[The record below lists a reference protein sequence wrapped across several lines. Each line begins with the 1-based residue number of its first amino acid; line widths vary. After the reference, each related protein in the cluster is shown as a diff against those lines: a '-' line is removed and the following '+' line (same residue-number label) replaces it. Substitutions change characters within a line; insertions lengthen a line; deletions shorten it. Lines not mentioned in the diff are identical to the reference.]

1 MGWNNLVSRHRRRI
15 EFKKSSTDLSIIAL
29 GGVGEIGKNMMVFEY
44 GDDII
49 VVDAGVCFPGEELYG
64 IDLVIQD
71 IRYLVENKERVR
83 GIFITHGHE
92 DHIGALPYVLKD
104 INVPIYATR
113 LTIGLI
119 KKKLTE
125 HGMAKDANLIEIHP
139 DDIISAGV
147 FNVEFFRVN
156 HSIPDGIGLA
166 IDTPEGLVVHSGDFK
181 LDHTPI
187 DGKITELD
195 KLASYGA
202 RGVLVLICDSTGV
215 ENEGF
220 TPSEKVVGETFA
232 KEFERAEGRIII
244 ATFASNVHRIQQVLN
259 AAMEHDR
266 KVAVVGRSMVNVVE
280 AARELGY
287 LSCSD
292 SVMIDIDEINKHA
305 PHQLVIIT
313 TGSQGEPM
321 AALTRIAEGSHRQ
334 ISLEPGDTVILSA
347 TPIPGNARYVY
358 RTINKLFKGGA
369 RVVYRDIASV
379 HVSGHAA
386 REEIMTLIN
395 MVKPKYAMPFHG
407 EYRHLIKFKKTAFE
421 LGIPVENIIITAI
434 GERNVFRQ
442 GRFSMQG
449 KVQSGSIMVDGLG
462 IGDVGNIVLRD
473 RKLLAED
480 GVVVAVLTIDKS
492 TGALLSGPDIVSRGF
507 IYVRESEELMA
518 KMRHELNLT
527 VKNCTK
533 TNIREWAKIKEQVRK
548 TLSNVMYSETK
559 RKPIILPII
568 MEV

>member
-1 MGWNNLVSRHRRRI
+1 M
-15 EFKKSSTDLSIIAL
+15 KKDNSGLSIIPL
-29 GGVGEIGKNMMVFEY
+29 GGVGEIGKNMVVFEY
-44 GDDII
+44 GEDII
-49 VVDAGVCFPGEELYG
+49 VVDAGVAFPGEELYG

-71 IRYLVENKERVR
+71 IRYLVRNKDRVR

-104 INVPIYATR
+104 IDVPVYATR

-119 KKKLTE
+119 KKRLTE
-125 HGMAKDANLIEIHP
+125 HAMEKTAKLIEIHP
-139 DDIISAGV
+139 DDVIRAGV
-147 FNVEFFRVN
+147 FTVEFFRIN
-156 HSIPDGIGLA
+156 HSIPDGVGLA

-187 DGKITELD
+187 DGRVTELH

-202 RGVLVLICDSTGV
+202 RGVLLFMCDSTGA

-232 KEFERAEGRIII
+232 KEFERAEGRIIV
-244 ATFASNVHRIQQVLN
+244 ATFASNVHRIQQVVN
-259 AAMEHDR
+259 AAVEHDR
-266 KVAVVGRSMVNVVE
+266 KIAVVGRSMVNVVE
-280 AARELGY
+280 AARELDY
-287 LSCSD
+287 LSCPD
-292 SVMIDIDEINKHA
+292 SIMIDIDQINKYA
-305 PHQLVIIT
+305 PHRIVIIT

-334 ISLEPGDTVILSA
+334 IVLEPGDTVILSA
-347 TPIPGNARYVY
+347 TPIPGNAKHVY
-358 RTINKLFKGGA
+358 RTINNLFKGGA

-386 REEIMTLIN
+386 KEEIKTLIN
-395 MVKPKYAMPFHG
+395 IVKPQYAMPFHG
-407 EYRHLIKFKKTAFE
+407 EYRHLIKFRKTASE
-421 LGIPVENIIITAI
+421 LGIPEKNVIISSI
-434 GERNVFRQ
+434 GDKNVFHL

-449 KVQSGSIMVDGLG
+449 KVHSGSIMIDGLG
-462 IGDVGNIVLRD
+462 VGDVGNIVLRD
-473 RKLLAED
+473 RRHLAED
-480 GVVVAVLTIDKS
+480 GVVVAVLSIDKT

-507 IYVRESEELMA
+507 VYVRESEALLARM
-518 KMRHELNLT
+518 KHELDRT
-527 VKNCTK
+527 VKTCEK
-533 TNIREWAKIKEQVRK
+533 SNIREWSKIKEQIRK

-559 RKPIILPII
+559 RKPLILPII